1 MKQLRYIILMFTLCT
16 LTAVQAQNSIP
27 SSSQRYVPQ
36 AIDLGLPSGTLWA
49 DRNMA
54 VNDKASDFGD
64 YYSWGSTVSSQDA
77 PLSQSSWRDYK
88 YGNGPKALTKYCTDS
103 TFGKKDGK
111 VKLEPDDDAA
121 SSYAQTHKVPFWDA
135 KWHIPTADEFAELIE
150 KCKWTWTSGGY
161 QVTGPNGKSIFLP
174 AAGMEGRPLLGM
186 GNYWTS
192 TLCDDFPCYAYAV
205 IFDDEFIA
213 WNNAS
218 RFSGYSIRPV
228 RSKK

>member
-1 MKQLRYIILMFTLCT
+1 MKHNYLFAMAALLLSGAALLP
-16 LTAVQAQNSIP
+16 LTSNGQIE
-27 SSSQRYVPQ
+27 YV
-36 AIDLGLPSGTLWA
+36 DLGLPSGTLWA
-49 DRNMA
+49 NMNVGA
-54 VNDKASDFGD
+54 TQESDSGFYYQWGDTVTRKADF
-64 YYSWGSTVSSQDA
+64 SWKN
-77 PLSQSSWRDYK
+77 YK
-88 YGNGPKALTKYCTDS
+88 WCNGTQQHMTKYCTDS

-174 AAGMEGRPLLGM
+174 AAGMEGRPLLGT

-192 TLCDDFPCYAYAV
+192 TLCDDFPCYAYAI

-213 WNNAS
+213 W
-218 RFSGYSIRPV
+218 
-228 RSKK
+228 K